1 MPEPDT
7 DALVAIHALEGGLV
21 HSYSCAML
29 DWEALREA
37 LQTALLEAVS
47 AEVGGRWRAAAL
59 GELYAE
65 TDSVIEAPSLF
76 LNDDGEDM
84 DSPGNWETVLHNWA
98 PELWIKALTAE
109 ACSGTVSHWEDI
121 FARYRDVLVRICVA
135 AGARLGM
142 PVFCVD
148 HDCYEETLARCL
160 TPSQLRSLFPKVVA
174 RQAERARVSALPP
187 GEQIAYYV
195 SRLNR
200 FDGLIDSEEAQ
211 DALRGFGS
219 AAIPALLPLLRE
231 REHAWLAAMLLAEIG
246 VPDDTVISAL
256 SAALAASTPDS
267 PGQLWSCMALAQL
280 DRLDLVLAGTS
291 DLSSEALATAVT
303 ARYTA
308 FRDHG
313 AHPLSLDY
321 LPLEEFLSE
330 HEAIAAAVANAL
342 KPGTSYCVISAAEVP
357 EALRGTTSTH
367 VLVRKHAVCVL
378 GERRLGDAV
387 GRAVIPQLRA
397 IAETDHDSEV
407 RRLAALSLKWWKADR

>member
-1 MPEPDT
+1 M
-7 DALVAIHALEGGLV
+7 VAIHALVGGLV
-21 HSYSCAML
+21 RSYSCAML

-47 AEVGGRWRAAAL
+47 AEASGPWRVAAL
-59 GELYAE
+59 DQVYAE
-65 TDSVIEAPSLF
+65 TDGIITAPSLF
-76 LNDDGEDM
+76 LNDNGEYMDTPADWRDGIHD
-84 DSPGNWETVLHNWA
+84 WA
-98 PELWIKALTAE
+98 PQRWIEALTAE
-109 ACSGTVSHWEDI
+109 ACSGAVSHWEDI

-135 AGARLGM
+135 AGAHFGM

-174 RQAERARVSALPP
+174 RQAERARVSALSP
-187 GEQIAYYV
+187 GEQIAHYV

-200 FDGLIDSEEAQ
+200 YDGLINSEEAQ
-211 DALRGFGS
+211 RALLGFGS
-219 AAIPALLPLLRE
+219 AAIPALLPLLRQC
-231 REHAWLAAMLLAEIG
+231 EHPWLAAKLLADIG
-246 VPDDTVISAL
+246 VPDDSVISAL
-256 SAALAASTPDS
+256 SAAVAASTPDS
-267 PGQLWSCMALAQL
+267 PGQLWSCRALAQL
-280 DRLDLVLAGTS
+280 DRLDLVLARAS
-291 DLSSEALATAVT
+291 DLSREALVTSVT
-303 ARYTA
+303 ARYRA

-321 LPLEEFLSE
+321 LPLEQFLSE
-330 HEAIAAAVANAL
+330 HEAIAPAVANAL
-342 KPGTSYCVISAAEVP
+342 KPGTSYCVISPTEVP

-397 IAETDHDSEV
+397 IAETDPDSEV
-407 RRLAALSLKWWKADR
+407 RRLAALSLKWWKVER

>member
-1 MPEPDT
+1 V
-7 DALVAIHALEGGLV
+7 VAIHALDGRLV

-37 LQTALLEAVS
+37 LQTALLQAVS
-47 AEVGGRWRAAAL
+47 AEAGGRWRAAAL
-59 GELYAE
+59 GGLYAE
-65 TDSVIEAPSLF
+65 TDGVIEAPSLF

-84 DSPGNWETVLHNWA
+84 DSPGDWENVLHNWA

-121 FARYRDVLVRICVA
+121 FARYQDVLARICIA
-135 AGARLGM
+135 AGALLGI
-142 PVFCVD
+142 PVFYVE
-148 HDCYEETLARCL
+148 HGSRYEEMLARCL
-160 TPSQLRSLFPKVVA
+160 TPSQLRSLFPEVVA

-187 GEQIAYYV
+187 GEQIAHYV

-200 FDGLIDSEEAQ
+200 YDGLIGSEEAQ
-211 DALRGFGS
+211 NALRGFGS

-231 REHAWLAAMLLAEIG
+231 REHAWLAAKLLADIG
-246 VPDDTVISAL
+246 VRDETVISAL
-256 SAALAASTPDS
+256 SDALAASTPDS
-267 PGQLWSCMALAQL
+267 PDQLWSCRALAQL
-280 DRLDLVLAGTS
+280 DRLDLVLAG
-291 DLSSEALATAVT
+291 DLSREALVTAVT

-321 LPLEEFLSE
+321 LPLEEFLSVN
-330 HEAIAAAVANAL
+330 EAIAPAVANEL
-342 KPGTSYCVISAAEVP
+342 KPGTSYCVISPAEVP

-397 IAETDHDSEV
+397 IAETDPDSEV